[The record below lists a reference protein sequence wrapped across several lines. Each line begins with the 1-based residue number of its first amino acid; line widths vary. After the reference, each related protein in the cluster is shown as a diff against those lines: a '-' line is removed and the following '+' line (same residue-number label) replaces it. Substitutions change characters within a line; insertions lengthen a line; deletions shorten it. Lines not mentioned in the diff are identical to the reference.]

1 MDLCIFTALRK
12 VNRVLFRHYQSV
24 LAPSGLSI
32 VQLSVLRALERNGPM
47 TLSRLADNLVM
58 ERTSL
63 YRTIKPLSE
72 QNAIAVSHSGAGKAN
87 IATLTQEGSDTVE
100 RVMPYWEAAQ
110 SKILTEINQD
120 ALDGLQQF
128 LTAMPDIINIGK
140 ETPND

>member
-12 VNRVLFRHYQSV
+12 VNRVLFRHYQSA

-47 TLSRLADNLVM
+47 TLSRLADNLAM

-63 YRTIKPLSE
+63 YRTIKPLSK
-72 QNAIAVSHSGAGKAN
+72 QKAIVVSHSGAGKAN

-100 RVMPYWEAAQ
+100 RVLPCWEAAQ
-110 SKILTEINQD
+110 SKILTEINQE
-120 ALDGLQQF
+120 AL
-128 LTAMPDIINIGK
+128 
-140 ETPND
+140 